1 MYCIWHDINKNDKI
15 EGGVMSMIKILNIIS
30 DSNIG
35 GAGRCLLNFL
45 KYYDRKK
52 FAVKVVVPKG
62 SLLKAEIEKLKTRV
76 IEVDGIADKSFD
88 WKAIQKLNKIIKK
101 EKPDVVHTHGT
112 ITGRICGRMCGKKVV
127 YTRHS
132 VFPVSPHIKK
142 GIGKIANKYVN
153 EFLADDIIAVAEA
166 AKQNLTDG
174 GISPHKIK
182 VILNGVE
189 QVEKASPEQIAQTK
203 KEYGISENDFVIGIL
218 ARLDAVK
225 GHKYLIEAAEQLKKE
240 GRSIKVLIAGTGDM
254 QEELKK
260 SVKQKNLEDVV
271 IFVGFITDVKP
282 FLSIL
287 DLQVNASYG
296 TEATSLALLEGMSLG
311 IPAVVSNYGGNP
323 GVITNGENGY
333 LFESQ
338 NTNDF
343 VKYLKKII
351 DEKEVYQYMQKK
363 SKEIFQ
369 QKFTAKNY
377 ARNIEEVYEGLF
389 EKKGCK

>member
-1 MYCIWHDINKNDKI
+1 M
-15 EGGVMSMIKILNIIS
+15 
-30 DSNIG
+30 
-35 GAGRCLLNFL
+35 
-45 KYYDRKK
+45 
-52 FAVKVVVPKG
+52 
-62 SLLKAEIEKLKTRV
+62 
-76 IEVDGIADKSFD
+76 
-88 WKAIQKLNKIIKK
+88 
-101 EKPDVVHTHGT
+101 
-112 ITGRICGRMCGKKVV
+112 
-127 YTRHS
+127 
-132 VFPVSPHIKK
+132 
-142 GIGKIANKYVN
+142 
-153 EFLADDIIAVAEA
+153 
-166 AKQNLTDG
+166 
-174 GISPHKIK
+174 
-182 VILNGVE
+182 
-189 QVEKASPEQIAQTK
+189 
-203 KEYGISENDFVIGIL
+203 
-218 ARLDAVK
+218 ARLNAVK

-343 VKYLKKII
+343 VKYLK
-351 DEKEVYQYMQKK
+351 
-363 SKEIFQ
+363 
-369 QKFTAKNY
+369 
-377 ARNIEEVYEGLF
+377 R
-389 EKKGCK
+389 

>member
-1 MYCIWHDINKNDKI
+1 MP
-15 EGGVMSMIKILNIIS
+15 VIKILNIIS

-45 KYYDRKK
+45 KYYDRKH

-62 SLLKAEIEKLKTRV
+62 SLLKPEIEKLKTRV

-101 EKPDVVHTHGT
+101 ENPDVVHTHGT

-132 VFPVSPHIKK
+132 VFPVSPRIQK
-142 GIGKIANKYVN
+142 GLGRMVNKYAN

-174 GISPHKIK
+174 GIAPKKIK

-189 QVEKASPEQIAQTK
+189 QVERATPEQIAQTK
-203 KEYGISENDFVIGIL
+203 QKYGITEKDFVIGIL
-218 ARLDAVK
+218 ARLNVVK
-225 GHKYLIEAAEQLKKE
+225 GHKYLIEAAEMLKKE
-240 GRSIKVLIAGTGDM
+240 QRAVKILIAGTGEM
-254 QEELKK
+254 EQELKEL
-260 SVKQKNLEDVV
+260 VKQKNLEDTVV
-271 IFVGFITDVKP
+271 FVGFISDVKP
-282 FLSIL
+282 FLSVL
-287 DLQVNASYG
+287 DLQVNVSYG

-323 GVITNGENGY
+323 GVITHGENGY

-338 NTNDF
+338 NSADL
-343 VKYLKKII
+343 VKYLKKIM
-351 DEKEVYQYMQKK
+351 DEKEVYQYMQNK
-363 SKEIFQ
+363 SKEIFLK
-369 QKFTAKNY
+369 KFTAKTY
-377 ARNIEEVYEGLF
+377 ARNIEKVYQNLF
-389 EKKGCK
+389 DKKG